1 MFAKKNRLSKS
12 KDVQAVFAGGRV
24 FFNPY
29 FSLKAK
35 KNGLMP
41 RFTVVVSTKVS
52 KKAVHR
58 NRIKRVVREF
68 LKLKTPLIF
77 PADYVVIVKPALIKI
92 SEKLAVES
100 LQNLMIKARVL

>member
-1 MFAKKNRLSKS
+1 MFAKKNRLSKTR
-12 KDVQAVFAGGRV
+12 DVQAVFAGGRV

-35 KNGLMP
+35 KNGVIP

-58 NRIKRVVREF
+58 NRIKRVIREF
-68 LKLKTPLIF
+68 LKLKTTLIF
-77 PADYVVIVKPALIKI
+77 PADYVVIVKPAMTKL
-92 SEKLAVES
+92 SEKLAIDS
-100 LQNLMIKARVL
+100 LENLMLKARIL